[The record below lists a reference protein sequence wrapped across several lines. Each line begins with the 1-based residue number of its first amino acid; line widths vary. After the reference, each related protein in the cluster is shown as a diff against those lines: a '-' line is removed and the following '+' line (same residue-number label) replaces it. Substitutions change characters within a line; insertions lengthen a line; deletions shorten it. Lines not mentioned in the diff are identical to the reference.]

1 MKYRKDFVTN
11 SSSSSYVCEICGR
24 SESGWDMS
32 LAEAEM
38 VSCINGHTFCEDEIL
53 QIPRDDMI
61 HQIEEYQNEY
71 PQYCGDIYTKDEL
84 LAMSDKELLA
94 EFFNKLSDARWDM
107 PEECCP
113 ICQFIEYSQADLA
126 KYLEKKY
133 KVSRDE
139 VFQKVKQINKRRKKL
154 YDSEYVT
161 EVCSRFGLNPAEI
174 VANLKTEFGNY
185 RRFANYIGE

>member
-1 MKYRKDFVTN
+1 
-11 SSSSSYVCEICGR
+11 
-24 SESGWDMS
+24 
-32 LAEAEM
+32 
-38 VSCINGHTFCEDEIL
+38 
-53 QIPRDDMI
+53 
-61 HQIEEYQNEY
+61 
-71 PQYCGDIYTKDEL
+71 
-84 LAMSDKELLA
+84 MSDKELLA

-139 VFQKVKQINKRRKKL
+139 VFQKIKQINKRRKKL

-161 EVCSRFGLNPAEI
+161 EVCSRFGLNPTEI
-174 VANLKTEFGNY
+174 IANLKTEFGSY
-185 RRFANYIGE
+185 RRFANYIRK